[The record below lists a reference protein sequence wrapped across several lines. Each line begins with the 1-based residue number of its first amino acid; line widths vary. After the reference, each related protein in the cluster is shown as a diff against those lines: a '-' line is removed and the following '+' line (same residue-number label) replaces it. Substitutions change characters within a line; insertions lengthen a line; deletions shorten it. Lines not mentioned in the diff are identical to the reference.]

1 MGKLLIEAWGQQQIR
16 WHHSMAQWSCW
27 SRHNEVCSSLDLN
40 SSATTGVTKFS
51 KQPVDSLSHDQPWN
65 QRKTTGRAPRNS
77 QPGEPVHPANSLAFA
92 HAILASRLASGES
105 CTKQFYRGETW
116 EKPVKPTAFGDGR
129 IACKLGYL
137 MQQTSLVESPGMRQD
152 LGSDFFEPSSCR
164 KDLRWTTRHEINRT
178 WILFC
183 CSREIGPKIKS
194 NAQ

>member
-1 MGKLLIEAWGQQQIR
+1 
-16 WHHSMAQWSCW
+16 MAQSCW

-40 SSATTGVTKFS
+40 SSATTGVTK
-51 KQPVDSLSHDQPWN
+51 KQTTSRFPEPRSTLNSAS
-65 QRKTTGRAPRNS
+65 TTGRAP

-92 HAILASRLASGES
+92 HAILASRLAGES

-137 MQQTSLVESPGMRQD
+137 MQQTSLVDFRNLKKHKTVESPSMRQD